1 MGFFQIAGLATTFN
15 AKNEGTGHPS
25 VTYAGI
31 SSVVREEVGFMRVMV
46 VKFPKAL
53 CGLMRKIFHME

>member
-1 MGFFQIAGLATTFN
+1 MLEYHPQRERGF
-15 AKNEGTGHPS
+15 S
-25 VTYAGI
+25 
-31 SSVVREEVGFMRVMV
+31 FMRVMV